1 MIYKKLCTILLSLS
15 ISLLSNQVFARDLF
29 IFGAEWCPACVKLKQ
44 FIKGN
49 PSKLSKYKVQL
60 FDVDKHPET
69 KRELNIS
76 KVPTSIIFDD
86 DGTIVS
92 KKIGYDSSYTQW
104 LKNNE

>member
-1 MIYKKLCTILLSLS
+1 MKSKKLYKILLCLA
-15 ISLLSNQVFARDLF
+15 ISVFGSQAFGKDLF

-69 KRELNIS
+69 KKELNIS